1 MLVFPAD
8 DQLYLHALLFGS
20 SVMIVILFT
29 FTCLGCN
36 GRSQKRL
43 YKEKNGIP
51 NDTADCK
58 EPDPADDGG
67 LVGVQCSSGL
77 NETMKKK
84 RASGDA
90 TLFTLNRALPPFPI
104 CDGGCDSEVY
114 TDLSNKTQ
122 WKSTSDDTPV
132 YAGVSE
138 VGDERNGESL
148 YCQVQA
154 DGKIYY
160 DNIDDGDFYD
170 SRPLVSINRNGA
182 YDYPKFEKSGKSFL
196 PCFQGTS
203 LQTCPNLQRD
213 VSELYAVINK
223 LGSAQHGVDNNHLCA
238 PFYRAKLARRRSDES
253 EPLYAVIEKGKICT
267 GSVVCVS
274 GRRMPHSEPSV
285 VELEDYGPPFPS
297 FQNTNNNGNGAS
309 VDVKSTRSGSS
320 VSTDDQSSNYR
331 YLSVREPLEI
341 VRRRLEMD
349 AHRHVYSSISDS
361 SLHYYS
367 SINEPSDQCYE
378 TLPSSS
384 DVQHRACIRVNTPD
398 SLDFNAPILTSENRD
413 GSNVL
418 VLKVQEFG
426 EENNN
431 RGDGD
436 VAGPSTSYGIYDNI
450 LDHPLPDVEEVSTS
464 VLCTNDESEKLPTTN
479 TTDENNV

>member
-1 MLVFPAD
+1 MLVFPAA
-8 DQLYLHALLFGS
+8 DQLYLHALLLGS

-29 FTCLGCN
+29 FTCLGCS

-58 EPDPADDGG
+58 EPDPANDGG

-104 CDGGCDSEVY
+104 CDRGCDSEVY

-138 VGDERNGESL
+138 VGDERNGEAL

-203 LQTCPNLQRD
+203 MQTCPNLQRD

-223 LGSAQHGVDNNHLCA
+223 LGSAQHSVDSNHLCA

-285 VELEDYGPPFPS
+285 VELEDYGPPFHS
-297 FQNTNNNGNGAS
+297 FQNKYNNGNGAS
-309 VDVKSTRSGSS
+309 VDVKSTKSGSS

-349 AHRHVYSSISDS
+349 PHRH
-361 SLHYYS
+361 
-367 SINEPSDQCYE
+367 
-378 TLPSSS
+378 LPSSS
-384 DVQHRACIRVNTPD
+384 DVPHRACIRVNTPD

-450 LDHPLPDVEEVSTS
+450 LDHPLPDLEEVSTS
-464 VLCTNDESEKLPTTN
+464 VLCTNDESEKLSTTN
-479 TTDENNV
+479 TADENNV

>member
-1 MLVFPAD
+1 MLVFPAA
-8 DQLYLHALLFGS
+8 DQLYLHALLLGS

-29 FTCLGCN
+29 FTCLGCS

-58 EPDPADDGG
+58 EPDPANDGG

-104 CDGGCDSEVY
+104 CDRGCDSEVY

-138 VGDERNGESL
+138 VGDERNGEAL

-203 LQTCPNLQRD
+203 MQTCPNLQRD

-223 LGSAQHGVDNNHLCA
+223 LGSAQHSVDSNHLCA

-285 VELEDYGPPFPS
+285 VELEDYGPPFHS
-297 FQNTNNNGNGAS
+297 FQNKYNNGNGAS
-309 VDVKSTRSGSS
+309 VDVKSTKSGSS

-349 AHRHVYSSISDS
+349 PHRHILAFTIIHLSMNLAISAMR
-361 SLHYYS
+361 HV
-367 SINEPSDQCYE
+367 P
-378 TLPSSS
+378 
-384 DVQHRACIRVNTPD
+384 HRACIRVNTPD

-450 LDHPLPDVEEVSTS
+450 LDHPLPDLEEVSTS
-464 VLCTNDESEKLPTTN
+464 VLCTNDESEKLSTTN
-479 TTDENNV
+479 TADENNV